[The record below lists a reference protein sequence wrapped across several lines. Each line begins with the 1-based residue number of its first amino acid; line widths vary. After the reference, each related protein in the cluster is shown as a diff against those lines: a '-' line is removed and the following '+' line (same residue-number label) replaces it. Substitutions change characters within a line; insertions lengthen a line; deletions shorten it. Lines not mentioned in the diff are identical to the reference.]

1 MDIKL
6 GTEKGI
12 PFHKWKDNEF
22 VKKHK
27 GILRDVVNK
36 ITSEPSNDEKYK
48 KFAKNIKRVGL
59 K

>member
-1 MDIKL
+1 MENNV

-12 PFHKWKDNEF
+12 PFNKWKDNEF

-27 GILRDVVNK
+27 DLLKNAFDK
-36 ITSEPSNDEKYK
+36 IISEPSKNEKYK
-48 KFAKNIKRVGL
+48 KFVKNIRRVGL